1 MGSVYMLLW
10 GWVCFFSP
18 VYGCGGYSLCAIC
31 LYGLVAALVGYLVI
45 LGVADMQRML
55 LIVSG
60 GGGHLLA
67 YSVCGALLGGCS
79 NCYDSDCWAEVSF

>member
-1 MGSVYMLLW
+1 MLLW

-55 LIVSG
+55 LIVAG
-60 GGGHLLA
+60 GGGAIFWLILC
-67 YSVCGALLGGCS
+67 VVLFWGL
-79 NCYDSDCWAEVSF
+79 F

>member
-45 LGVADMQRML
+45 LCVGDIQRML
-55 LIVSG
+55 RIVAG
-60 GGGHLLA
+60 GTGSFLLA
-67 YSVCGALLGGCS
+67 CSTHSAMLGVYSFH
-79 NCYDSDCWAEVSF
+79 YDTDC